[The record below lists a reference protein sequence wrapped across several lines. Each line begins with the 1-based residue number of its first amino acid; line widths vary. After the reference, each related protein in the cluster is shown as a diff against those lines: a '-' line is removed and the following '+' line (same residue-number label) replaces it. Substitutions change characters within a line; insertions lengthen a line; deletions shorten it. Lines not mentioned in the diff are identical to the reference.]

1 MRTMSEENQDTKQ
14 GFTEPETLEDLAD
27 VLSLLG
33 NMTRLRVIAALRNG
47 KMFIQEL
54 SQSLGI
60 SYPLLHLHLKN
71 LESNGI
77 VKSEY
82 SVGTDK
88 ATRYVKRYFELE
100 DFKIEISPEAI
111 ALIAGNEKEEDNTSE
126 Q

>member
-1 MRTMSEENQDTKQ
+1 M
-14 GFTEPETLEDLAD
+14 GPEDQESTADINKPQSLEVLAKI
-27 VLSLLG
+27 LTILG
-33 NMTRLRVIAALRNG
+33 NETRLKVIAALQDG

-54 SQSLGI
+54 SQSLGV

-88 ATRYVKRYFELE
+88 TRRYVKRYFELV
-100 DFKIEISPEAI
+100 DFRIEVSPE
-111 ALIAGNEKEEDNTSE
+111 LIAKIANKELKDKKRNK
-126 Q
+126 

>member
-1 MRTMSEENQDTKQ
+1 M
-14 GFTEPETLEDLAD
+14 GPEDQESTADINKPQSLEALAKI
-27 VLSLLG
+27 LTILG
-33 NMTRLRVIAALRNG
+33 NETRLKVIAALQDG

-54 SQSLGI
+54 SQSLGV

-88 ATRYVKRYFELE
+88 TRRYVKRYFELV
-100 DFKIEISPEAI
+100 DFRIEVSPE
-111 ALIAGNEKEEDNTSE
+111 LIAKIANKELKDKKRNK
-126 Q
+126 

>member
-1 MRTMSEENQDTKQ
+1 MGPEDQERTADIN
-14 GFTEPETLEDLAD
+14 EPQSLEALAKI
-27 VLSLLG
+27 LTILG
-33 NMTRLRVIAALRNG
+33 NETRLKVIAALQDG

-54 SQSLGI
+54 SQSLGV

-88 ATRYVKRYFELE
+88 TRRYVKRYFELV
-100 DFKIEISPEAI
+100 DFRIEVSPELVANI
-111 ALIAGNEKEEDNTSE
+111 ANKELKDKKRKK
-126 Q
+126 